1 MLINPKRSLK
11 EKQSAQYNEQNC
23 TYGLL
28 NTDVC
33 FGCRCIDVVG
43 TISECRSNR
52 DMGVPMVE
60 EQHVLMDV

>member
-11 EKQSAQYNEQNC
+11 EKQSAQYNELNC

-33 FGCRCIDVVG
+33 FGCRSIDVDG
-43 TISECRSNR
+43 TISGCRSDR
-52 DMGVPMVE
+52 EGVPMVE
-60 EQHVLMDV
+60 EQHFLMDV